1 MTKCGLA
8 LTSPSTTVTQH
19 QKISSSNSRENF
31 LGNSVVDWQTS
42 LRLPHSLTPKSQ
54 QRYSLAAQTK
64 SNLKR
69 TFPKNHMNWLTHKE
83 HFILK
88 YDKGSVWSQG
98 NYVGVKKKPI
108 FILSY
113 KKTTFSSLLIG
124 NWMKQEA
131 NSLSAQTSPGGS

>member
-1 MTKCGLA
+1 
-8 LTSPSTTVTQH
+8 
-19 QKISSSNSRENF
+19 
-31 LGNSVVDWQTS
+31 
-42 LRLPHSLTPKSQ
+42 
-54 QRYSLAAQTK
+54 
-64 SNLKR
+64 
-69 TFPKNHMNWLTHKE
+69 MNWLTHKE

-98 NYVGVKKKPI
+98 NYVGVKKTPI